1 MHLAFIRSGR
11 CALTLIALARCG
23 DFAAAAP
30 AYDPLATPPQFVA
43 QTIDLD
49 VHDAARNRDIP
60 LRVYLPAEK
69 SPAPVVLFS
78 HGLGG
83 SREGNQFMGDHW
95 SARGYV
101 AVFLQHPGSDSSVW
115 KGQPP
120 GQAMQALRAAA
131 NTQNFLLRVKDVPAV
146 LDQLER
152 WNRAA
157 GNPLQNRL
165 DLAHIGMS
173 GHSFGAITT
182 QNVSGESTASGQQAF
197 TDPRIKAAIAFSPSP
212 SKNASPAQAF
222 GKVTIPWMLMTGT
235 RDNSPVGDIDAAS
248 RLEVFPALPPGSKY
262 ELVLFNAEHS
272 AFTERPLPGDREA
285 RNPNH
290 HRAILALS
298 TAFWDAYLRNDTG
311 ARVWL
316 DGAGPRGVL
325 EAADRWQKK

>member
-1 MHLAFIRSGR
+1 MKGEVSMHLAFIRSGR

-131 NTQNFLLRVKDVPAV
+131 
-146 LDQLER
+146 
-152 WNRAA
+152 
-157 GNPLQNRL
+157 
-165 DLAHIGMS
+165 
-173 GHSFGAITT
+173 
-182 QNVSGESTASGQQAF
+182 
-197 TDPRIKAAIAFSPSP
+197 
-212 SKNASPAQAF
+212 
-222 GKVTIPWMLMTGT
+222 
-235 RDNSPVGDIDAAS
+235 
-248 RLEVFPALPPGSKY
+248 
-262 ELVLFNAEHS
+262 
-272 AFTERPLPGDREA
+272 
-285 RNPNH
+285 
-290 HRAILALS
+290 
-298 TAFWDAYLRNDTG
+298 
-311 ARVWL
+311 
-316 DGAGPRGVL
+316 
-325 EAADRWQKK
+325 